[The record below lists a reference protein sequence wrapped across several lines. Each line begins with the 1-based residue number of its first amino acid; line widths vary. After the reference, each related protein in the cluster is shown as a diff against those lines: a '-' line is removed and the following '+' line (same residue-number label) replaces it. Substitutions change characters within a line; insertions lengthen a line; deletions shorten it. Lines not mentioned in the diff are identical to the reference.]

1 MSAGGYW
8 KTNNHTITAYW
19 PDQGQSRNFSTWGSV
34 GTWVSQNEK
43 VLNKKSETQVCQ
55 LVAEQ
60 FPSVELVECRDFSG
74 RAARL
79 AK

>member
-1 MSAGGYW
+1 MTAGGYW
-8 KTNNHTITAYW
+8 KTTNHQITVYW
-19 PDQGQSRNFSTWGSV
+19 HDQGTTRNFGQWGAV
-34 GTWVSQNEK
+34 GTWIAKNEK

-60 FPSVELVECRDFSG
+60 FADAVIVECRDFAG
-74 RAARL
+74 RAARW